1 MKKNRLLITAVGI
14 ATVAFLLFLPFH
26 SFAADL
32 VTNELSTVGETSG
45 LATIELGILVARII
59 RIVLGVLGVIMV
71 CLIIYAGWLYFTSQ
85 GEEKNTK
92 KAKDIIKT
100 TIIGLLI
107 ILSAY
112 SIATFVLNYLLEA
125 AGLNGG
131 ISTTTAQNFNE
142 PLAGS
147 LGSGIIESHYPAR
160 DATEIPRNTRIY
172 VTFKEAIKV
181 DTIMVDDDGVAT
193 TPNVLNAAN
202 VTIAPTDIADGVAL
216 TGSQVQVAV
225 TADHKTFSFDPT
237 VLLGSDTTEMNYTVT
252 LGTGIKKV
260 LPNGSFAGAFDS
272 EGYAWQFEV
281 STEVD
286 LTPPQV
292 VSVVPADLS
301 PLRSTEAPNIIV
313 AITFNEAMD
322 PIAASGTYTG
332 VTPLPAD
339 SPPEFTNIKVLKNT
353 TDNTAGTYSVSN
365 VYRTVEFVPTEI
377 CGSDPCG
384 NDIFCLPRNVNLDVV
399 AKAAALSTDPPQA
412 AMTDEGLFN
421 GLVDAAGNSLD
432 GNRNGIAD
440 GPGSPSSLDNYE
452 WGFTTEAEPRTDVPA
467 IFSVGPTVNQGQ
479 VTLNQNVTINFDS
492 LMQSSTLNST
502 NIRLLPD
509 FVQAFWYQNSNAEN
523 PGSVADVI
531 TTPSSFDDNFTVV
544 TINHAT
550 FWESDN
556 GTEDSNGNGRTGDL
570 YSYYPV
576 ITNGVKSAWQICMS
590 PANGPKE
597 DNVTS
602 NCGGANSG
610 RYCCNGVASL
620 DPCTFTGVTISQ

>member
-1 MKKNRLLITAVGI
+1 MKKNRLLITAFGI
-14 ATVAFLLFLPFH
+14 AAVAFLLFLPFH

-32 VTNELSTVGETSG
+32 VTDELSTVGETSG

-85 GEEKNTK
+85 GEDKNTK

-125 AGLNGG
+125 AGLSGG

-147 LGSGIIESHYPAR
+147 LGSGIIESHYPVR

-172 VTFKEAIKV
+172 VTFNEAIKV
-181 DTIMVDDDGVAT
+181 DTIIIDDGVAN
-193 TPNVLNAAN
+193 TPNYLNAAN
-202 VTIAPTDIADGVAL
+202 VTIAPTDIANGAAL
-216 TGSQVQVAV
+216 TGGQVQVAV

-237 VLLGSDTTEMNYTVT
+237 VLLGSDTTEMNYTVS
-252 LGTGIKKV
+252 LGTGIEKES
-260 LPNGSFAGAFDS
+260 GSDAFDS
-272 EGYAWQFEV
+272 EGYAWRFEV

-292 VSVVPADLS
+292 VSVVPANLS
-301 PLRSTEAPNIIV
+301 PSLSTVAPNIIV

-332 VTPLPAD
+332 VTPLPAEA
-339 SPPEFTNIKVLKNT
+339 SPEFTNIKVLKPNT
-353 TDNTAGTYSVSN
+353 DTTAGTYSVSN
-365 VYRTVEFVPTEI
+365 VYRTVEFVPTDI

-384 NDIFCLPRNVNLDVV
+384 NDIFCLPRSSTLSVI
-399 AKAAALSTDPPQA
+399 AKAAPLGTDPPQA
-412 AMTDEGLFN
+412 AMTDEGQFN

-432 GNRNGIAD
+432 GSGNGVAA
-440 GPGSPSSLDNYE
+440 GPDSDNYE
-452 WGFTTEAEPRTDVPA
+452 WSFTTLAEPRTDVPT
-467 IFSVGPTVNQGQ
+467 ITIVGPTVNQGQ
-479 VTLNQNVTINFDS
+479 VNLNQSVTINFNS

-502 NIRLLPD
+502 NVRLLPD
-509 FVQAFWYQNSNAEN
+509 FVQAFWYQDSNAEN
-523 PGSVADVI
+523 PGSVPDVV
-531 TTPSSFDDNFTVV
+531 TVPSSFDDNFTVV

-556 GTEDSNGNGRTGDL
+556 GTVDSNGNGRTGDL

-576 ITNGVKSAWQICMS
+576 ISHGVKSAWQICMS
-590 PANGPKE
+590 PAVGP
-597 DNVTS
+597 DSNSVTTS
-602 NCGGANSG
+602 CSGGTG
-610 RYCCNGVASL
+610 LYCCSGIDQAT
-620 DPCTFTGVTISQ
+620 PCTINGTAISQ